1 MGIVKFI
8 VLKIYYVWLFYNFMN
23 ERLFFCVIESNIR
36 RLVGYLL
43 RKAICFFKIDLNLM
57 NKLNLCNIG

>member
-1 MGIVKFI
+1 
-8 VLKIYYVWLFYNFMN
+8 MN
-23 ERLFFCVIESNIR
+23 ERLFFRVIESDIS

-43 RKAICFFKIDLNLM
+43 RKAICFFKIDLNLL

>member
-1 MGIVKFI
+1 
-8 VLKIYYVWLFYNFMN
+8 MN
-23 ERLFFCVIESNIR
+23 ERLFFRVIESDIR